1 MEGDPSSIQ
10 GKIDTALGNQ
20 IVEKEDG
27 MEKLIENLDKKIM
40 LVANNEADLCL
51 RDTFHLDN
59 NGCEFSNSLMG
70 KVTATLDMKLNTTAA
85 NSSHQNK
92 IHPRR

>member
-1 MEGDPSSIQ
+1 MEGDPSGIQ

-27 MEKLIENLDKKIM
+27 MEKLIENLDKEIM

-51 RDTFHLDN
+51 MDTLHLD

-92 IHPRR
+92 IHLRR

>member
-1 MEGDPSSIQ
+1 MEGDPSGIQ

-27 MEKLIENLDKKIM
+27 MEKLIENLAKEIM

-51 RDTFHLDN
+51 MDTFHLDTLILLYK
-59 NGCEFSNSLMG
+59 NS
-70 KVTATLDMKLNTTAA
+70 VF
-85 NSSHQNK
+85 
-92 IHPRR
+92 